1 MNLKLLLIA
10 PATSY
15 RVEAFVL
22 AAGRLGVEVTIA
34 SDVPAA
40 HAWHRAPTI
49 RVDLSDP
56 ERAAEDCLRGADGRY
71 HGVIGTDEASALV
84 AAHVAARLGLSA
96 NDPEG
101 VLAARDKRRMRERL
115 ESSGV
120 PQPDAHVLEPDADVQ
135 AFAETTR
142 YPCVVKPPMLTGSQG
157 VIRAND
163 AAELHAA
170 VSRVRRILERHPSA
184 WSNNPD
190 FHRLLVEEFVAGP
203 EIAVEALI
211 DAGRLV
217 PTAVF
222 DKPDELAGP
231 FFEET
236 LYVTP
241 SRHPPSALARA
252 LTVTE
257 SAARALGL
265 VQGPIHAEL
274 RLTPLGPFL
283 IEIAARSIGGLCSRT
298 LELAADNLE
307 ELLIRHAVGL
317 PRPGTDEVP
326 GGKRRAAGVMMI
338 PIAKNGVLR
347 RVEGIDA
354 ARAVPGIDSIEITT
368 RPGHAVRML
377 PEGSSYL
384 GFLFA
389 HAATPAE
396 VEAALRLAH
405 TKLRFEFAPLLELR

>member
-1 MNLKLLLIA
+1 VTRKLLLIA

-22 AAGRLGVEVTIA
+22 AARRLGVELTLGC
-34 SDVPAA
+34 DVPSA
-40 HAWHRAPTI
+40 HERHGVQTI

-56 ERAAEDCLRGADGRY
+56 ERGAEDCLRGSGARYDG
-71 HGVIGTDEASALV
+71 VLGTDEASALV
-84 AAHVAARLGLSA
+84 AVHVAGRLGRSK

-115 ESSGV
+115 GEARV
-120 PQPDAHVLEPDADVQ
+120 PQPGARVLEPDADVQ
-135 AFAETTR
+135 AFAEGTS

-157 VIRAND
+157 VIRAD
-163 AAELHAA
+163 RPAELVAA

-184 WSNNPD
+184 WSKNPD
-190 FHRLLVEEFVAGP
+190 FHRLLVEEFADGP
-203 EIAVEALI
+203 EIAVEALL
-211 DAGRLV
+211 DSGRLV
-217 PTAVF
+217 WTTVF
-222 DKPDELAGP
+222 DKPDELVGP

-241 SRHPPSALARA
+241 SRHAPDALERARE
-252 LTVTE
+252 VTGL
-257 SAARALGL
+257 AARALGL
-265 VQGPIHAEL
+265 VEGPIHAEL
-274 RLTPLGPFL
+274 RLNARGPVL

-307 ELLIRHAVGL
+307 ELLVRHAVGL
-317 PRPGTDEVP
+317 SRSEDPPRTE
-326 GGKRRAAGVMMI
+326 RRAAGVMMI

-347 RVEGIDA
+347 AVDGVDA
-354 ARAVPGIDSIEITT
+354 ARAVPGIDSVEITC
-368 RPGHAVRML
+368 RLGEAVRKL

-384 GFLFA
+384 GFIFA

-396 VEAALRLAH
+396 VEAALREAQA
-405 TKLRFEFAPLLELR
+405 KLRFDWAPLLPLG